1 MSYEIY
7 GLKENPFPKG
17 GAILKPESKDPRE
30 NGSIFSIEARAK
42 EIKEFEE
49 KFIGVKTSFDD
60 RSRCGFLWAE
70 GDRTTGRGMGKTALA
85 VYMKH
90 KINRG
95 DGGREYGGNYFNGKE
110 KLFCSYV
117 SFKEQIKSKLAFL
130 YKEAFRSFINEDL
143 FSYIVAHVNEDQLLE
158 EGVEDDFADAVLNNS
173 VKNYLEFLSRYKLE
187 EMSTAWDQKFL
198 VKVSDLFLNQTVK
211 CLKTAGFRGGIVI
224 VDDIENFTDRSTRA
238 EIENF
243 VKDFGIA
250 FFRAGNEAS
259 NSNFFT
265 IILTTHQQSAQKISQ
280 AWTVAGLSASFP
292 LFPGGFA
299 SLLTRKPDLE
309 HCKDIVVQYLKYY
322 RNKTVSIPNK
332 FYPFTEDSVET
343 VIMECDYHP
352 RSFLSRFHRILV
364 EALGKEIKE
373 INKEFVAT
381 VPEIEEEGESLG
393 IEEL

>member
-1 MSYEIY
+1 MGYEIY
-7 GLKENPFPKG
+7 GLRENPFPRG

-42 EIKEFEE
+42 EIREFEE
-49 KFIGVKTSFDD
+49 KFVGLKTSFDD
-60 RSRCGFLWAE
+60 RSRCGFVWAE

-85 VYMKH
+85 IYMKH
-90 KINRG
+90 KINIGEDDG
-95 DGGREYGGNYFNGKE
+95 DYGSNYFNGTE
-110 KLFCSYV
+110 KFFCSYV
-117 SFKEQIKSKLAFL
+117 SFKEQIKSKVAFL
-130 YKEAFRSFINEDL
+130 YKEAFRSFINERL
-143 FSYIVAHVNEDQLLE
+143 FSYIAAHVSKDQLLE
-158 EGVEDDFADAVLNNS
+158 GGVTDGFTDAVVNNS
-173 VKNYLEFLSRYKLE
+173 VKDYLEDLSRYKLE

-198 VKVSDLFLNQTVK
+198 VKLSDMFLNQTVK
-211 CLKTAGFRGGIVI
+211 CLKIAGFKGGILI
-224 VDDIENFTDRSTRA
+224 IDDIENLTDKSTRA

-243 VKDFGIA
+243 IKDFGIA

-265 IILTTHQQSAQKISQ
+265 IILTTHHQSAQKISQ

-292 LFPGGFA
+292 LTPGGSS

-309 HCKDIVVQYLKYY
+309 HCKDMLAQYLKYY
-322 RNKTVSIPNK
+322 RERELSISDK
-332 FYPFTEDSVET
+332 FYPFTEDAIEV
-343 VIMECDYHP
+343 VIKECDYHP

-364 EALGKEIKE
+364 EALGKEAKV

-381 VPEIEEEGESLG
+381 VPEVEEKEESLG